1 MRDYP
6 IYDIAIDKEDYSEH
20 GVFTVS
26 IVNKPA
32 IKSNFVYMSDE
43 ERTALYTFAD
53 EEKGEI
59 VGAMLIPDQLIQRYS
74 EEMGVYY
81 IRFTKET
88 ISDIQYKMSKD
99 GFFNYFNIEHSFGAD
114 GVYMLETWIKES
126 EQDKSVSYGFDLP
139 IGTMFMKAK
148 IDDEYIKEGIKAG
161 DLNGFSVELKS
172 KLIPTMEKEQKFSD
186 GMEEL
191 GNQVAELTL
200 TVSELNK
207 VVERFASILELSEQK
222 EEVNEPIEETEES
235 LSEEGGEGVETAP
248 EVEVSGEDSGVEAT
262 EGESTESVEEPV
274 GSEEEAAELSEQVAE
289 EVTEEV
295 IEEVAEDLSEDVEPS
310 EEEATESLLS
320 EQEEVTEEEEK
331 VVHTLNRTDA
341 SFYKKLD
348 SFLKNPYKR

>member
-26 IVNKPA
+26 LVNKPA

-53 EEKGEI
+53 EERGEI
-59 VGAMLIPDQLIQRYS
+59 VGAMLIPNQLIQRYS
-74 EEMGVYY
+74 EELGVYY
-81 IRFTKET
+81 IRFTEET
-88 ISDIQYKMSKD
+88 IKDIQYKMSKD

-114 GVYMLETWIKES
+114 GVYMLETWIKED
-126 EQDKSVSYGFDLP
+126 EQDKSNKYGFDLP
-139 IGTMFMKAK
+139 VGTMFMKAK
-148 IDDEYIKEGIKAG
+148 IDDEYIKEGVKNG

-186 GMEEL
+186 TIEEL

-207 VVERFASILELSEQK
+207 AVGLFAQMLELSEQK
-222 EEVNEPIEETEES
+222 EESNEPIEETEES
-235 LSEEGGEGVETAP
+235 LSEEGGQGVEESP
-248 EVEVSGEDSGVEAT
+248 EAEVSGEDSGEPV
-262 EGESTESVEEPV
+262 VEEPV
-274 GSEEEAAELSEQVAE
+274 EEMANEVFEEEVSAPEEAVAEVAE
-289 EVTEEV
+289 EVTEEMSS
-295 IEEVAEDLSEDVEPS
+295 EEVEVELS
-310 EEEATESLLS
+310 EEEAEQTLLS
-320 EQEEVTEEEEK
+320 EQEGEEKEEEQK

-348 SFLKNPYKR
+348 AFLKNPYKR